1 MNNQSRNNAKQA
13 LNSLKIEIASEMGYH
28 YNMKTNKI
36 ESNAPQ
42 GTLMGQ
48 AENVLAGEQV
58 GGQITKN
65 LVEMAEQALADKSN
79 LENK

>member
-1 MNNQSRNNAKQA
+1 MDNQTKNNAKEA
-13 LNSLKIEIASEMGYH
+13 LSNLRMEIASEMGYH
-28 YNMKTNKI
+28 YNMKTDKI

-58 GGQITKN
+58 GGQMTKSM
-65 LVEMAEQALADKSN
+65 VELAEQALVDKYNS
-79 LENK
+79 EN